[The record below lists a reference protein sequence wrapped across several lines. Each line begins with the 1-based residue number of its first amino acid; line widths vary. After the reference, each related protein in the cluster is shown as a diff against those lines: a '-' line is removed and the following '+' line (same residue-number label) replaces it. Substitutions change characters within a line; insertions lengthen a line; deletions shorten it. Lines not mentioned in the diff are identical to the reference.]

1 MLRADAGAAD
11 SAAAFDDVRVVET
24 RRSDLRGHDY
34 FEDFEN
40 VDEGWGPFVYG
51 YQGSTRTHLS
61 EAHAPFTDDTIE
73 GQFSLKTF
81 DENNGLNFRTI
92 PARLKFQPNTKYR
105 LSFDYKTRNS
115 EQYKVVMRS
124 DDGGPAAEKLAQDL
138 PGEPMQTQHFTA
150 EFTTGA
156 FGDYYLGIVKNAGD
170 KWKGP
175 KPGIKGAAD
184 TRAILVIDNLAVDAD
199 QVTAWRYLLR
209 QLANIRTMA
218 LDFDAKARHP
228 RQARFHGGG
237 SSSAFLPYL
246 ILVSGLGGLLAGVDY
261 GIIAGA
267 LLYLDKTIPMTAAQ
281 EGFMVSIYIFGGVI
295 ASLFAGTLA
304 DLLGRKKMMIMP
316 AVHVRREHPAH
327 LHLVGIRLA
336 PVRPHP
342 DGAFRR
348 GDMRRGPALHGGMP
362 ARPRPGARHV
372 GLPAPD
378 DAWLCPGGLHRHAF
392 RRCA

>member
-1 MLRADAGAAD
+1 MTVQVEKTDVRNYSDNSDKYLSFYQRVRVLFDMPPGLDKAELVLRADVGAAD

-61 EAHAPFTDDTIE
+61 ETHTPFTDDTIE

-105 LSFDYKTRNS
+105 LGFDYKTRNS
-115 EQYKVVMRS
+115 GQYKVVIRS
-124 DDGGPAAEKLAQDL
+124 DDGGAAAEKLALDL
-138 PGEPMQTQHFTA
+138 PGEPMQTQHFTG

-184 TRAILVIDNLAVDAD
+184 TRAILVLDNLAVD
-199 QVTAWRYLLR
+199 
-209 QLANIRTMA
+209 
-218 LDFDAKARHP
+218 
-228 RQARFHGGG
+228 
-237 SSSAFLPYL
+237 
-246 ILVSGLGGLLAGVDY
+246 
-261 GIIAGA
+261 
-267 LLYLDKTIPMTAAQ
+267 TI
-281 EGFMVSIYIFGGVI
+281 
-295 ASLFAGTLA
+295 
-304 DLLGRKKMMIMP
+304 K
-316 AVHVRREHPAH
+316 
-327 LHLVGIRLA
+327 
-336 PVRPHP
+336 
-342 DGAFRR
+342 
-348 GDMRRGPALHGGMP
+348 
-362 ARPRPGARHV
+362 
-372 GLPAPD
+372 
-378 DAWLCPGGLHRHAF
+378 
-392 RRCA
+392 